1 MSSDVA
7 FPHSK
12 YIAELMILYLPRTIN
27 ILLCR
32 FIVILEFPLGPVLLV
47 LPYQRIRLIG
57 LLAICMSLVSF
68 GVFLN
73 VDNLPW
79 SCIATSLPL
88 FPSIFWNY
96 VENYVENNTLV
107 KFIQSKKNV
116 VFQHLTDVYSEKD
129 FLIKPVKPTSTAMSK
144 VNRIIAY
151 SLNVVGFILT
161 LITLFCAI
169 RVSIN
174 NNNPNEN
181 SVVIVSKDIDAAI
194 LCIGN
199 NLRISGG
206 WKAFTPPPQ
215 GGNW

>member
-57 LLAICMSLVSF
+57 LLAICMSLLSF

-116 VFQHLTDVYSEKD
+116 
-129 FLIKPVKPTSTAMSK
+129 IKPVLKPTSTAMSK

>member
-116 VFQHLTDVYSEKD
+116 
-129 FLIKPVKPTSTAMSK
+129 IKPVKPTSTAMSK

>member
-12 YIAELMILYLPRTIN
+12 YIAELMILYLPRTII

-116 VFQHLTDVYSEKD
+116 
-129 FLIKPVKPTSTAMSK
+129 IKPVKPTSTAMSK

>member
-107 KFIQSKKNV
+107 KFIQSKN
-116 VFQHLTDVYSEKD
+116 

>member
-96 VENYVENNTLV
+96 VEIYVENNTLV
-107 KFIQSKKNV
+107 KFIQSKN
-116 VFQHLTDVYSEKD
+116 

>member
-96 VENYVENNTLV
+96 VENYVENNTLF

-116 VFQHLTDVYSEKD
+116 
-129 FLIKPVKPTSTAMSK
+129 IKPVKPTSTAMSK